1 MDKVNYAS
9 RNKFLFQ
16 IFFSD
21 TKTFEFYAKSFTF
34 GGITL
39 GTIIVPTPTRPYE
52 IPGESYQAEDAVV
65 DFNIDEDWKNYREI
79 FKWTRRLKNPVSG
92 NVDTKAICDAKL
104 TILNSKYREIFS
116 ITMKDIY
123 PISLTTL
130 TLDTDD
136 DGTPLLG
143 QVLFKVNQMDI
154 ED

>member
-1 MDKVNYAS
+1 MKKVNYAN

-16 IFFSD
+16 VFFSD

-34 GGITL
+34 GGLTL
-39 GTIIVPTPTRPYE
+39 STINVATPVRMYE
-52 IPGESYQAEDAVV
+52 IPGESYQAEDMVV
-65 DFNIDEDWKNYREI
+65 DFNIDEDWVNYREI
-79 FKWTRRLKNPVSG
+79 FKWMRRLKNPKSG
-92 NVDTKAICDAKL
+92 NVDVKAICDAKI
-104 TILNSKYREIFS
+104 TVLNSKFREIFS
-116 ITMKDIY
+116 ISIIDIF

-143 QVLFKVNQMDI
+143 QCLFKVNQMDI